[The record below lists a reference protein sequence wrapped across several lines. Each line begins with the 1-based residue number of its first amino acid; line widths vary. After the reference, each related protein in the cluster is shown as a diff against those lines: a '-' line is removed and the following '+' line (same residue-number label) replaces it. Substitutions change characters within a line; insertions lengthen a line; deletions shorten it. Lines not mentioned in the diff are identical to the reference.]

1 MAVPAI
7 HIAPIEVFQLGPI
20 SVTNS
25 MLAVLVLDVI
35 LILFFWW
42 ASRGFGMVPSRIQVM
57 IEVIVNFFMESM
69 TTAFGNERQAKKF
82 LPLFVCLFF
91 FILLCNQFGLL
102 PLLSQFVF
110 GPEASPLLRTP
121 TADYSMTIALAIGM
135 VIITHI
141 IALMAF
147 PLKHIGNYIKI
158 GPLLKARKPMEFGM
172 AFVDIFL
179 GFLDIIGEIAKVISL
194 SSRLFGNILAGEVIV
209 LIISTIAVFSAYII
223 PVPFIFLGA
232 FSSITQAFVLPFL
245 TMQYLAAAVGTGPEL
260 EEAKAS

>member
-1 MAVPAI
+1 
-7 HIAPIEVFQLGPI
+7 
-20 SVTNS
+20 
-25 MLAVLVLDVI
+25 
-35 LILFFWW
+35 
-42 ASRGFGMVPSRIQVM
+42 
-57 IEVIVNFFMESM
+57 
-69 TTAFGNERQAKKF
+69 
-82 LPLFVCLFF
+82 
-91 FILLCNQFGLL
+91 
-102 PLLSQFVF
+102 
-110 GPEASPLLRTP
+110 
-121 TADYSMTIALAIGM
+121 
-135 VIITHI
+135 
-141 IALMAF
+141 
-147 PLKHIGNYIKI
+147 
-158 GPLLKARKPMEFGM
+158 MEFGM